1 MMLALSDLWGW
12 DPPKLGLEVM
22 IVPFR
27 EKADG
32 NSVDLWGVYRIELV
46 KYRTWK

>member
-1 MMLALSDLWGW
+1 MILALNDLWGW

-27 EKADG
+27 EI
-32 NSVDLWGVYRIELV
+32 VDKDWIRPFKEGMYSRRRNVEI
-46 KYRTWK
+46 